1 MYIARSNHYMT
12 LKINNINK
20 TDRESYKVS
29 CKDSKFENIIL
40 RTAVKQQK
48 FHHLCLQD
56 AFVLL
61 QALGGNFIFFIAQ
74 DVKLRFAV
82 PKKPLNT
89 SLET

>member
-1 MYIARSNHYMT
+1 M
-12 LKINNINK
+12 
-20 TDRESYKVS
+20 
-29 CKDSKFENIIL
+29 

-74 DVKLRFAV
+74 DVKLRFAA
-82 PKKPLNT
+82 PKEPLNI